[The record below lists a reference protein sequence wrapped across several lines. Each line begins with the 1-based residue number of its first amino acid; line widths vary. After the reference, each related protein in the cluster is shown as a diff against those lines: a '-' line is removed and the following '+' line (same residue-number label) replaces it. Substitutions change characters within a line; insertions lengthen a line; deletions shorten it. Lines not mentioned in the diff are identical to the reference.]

1 MIVDSFK
8 TGHIWVIPVASAAKE
23 NLENPTTLREN
34 GRVIAGVDIPL
45 G

>member
-1 MIVDSFK
+1 VIVDSFK
-8 TGHIWVIPVASAAKE
+8 TEYIWVIPVASAAKE

-34 GRVIAGVDIPL
+34 GLVIAGVDNPL

>member
-8 TGHIWVIPVASAAKE
+8 TGHIWVIPVANAATE
-23 NLENPTTLREN
+23 NMENPTTRREN
-34 GRVIAGVDIPL
+34 GRVIAGVDNPL